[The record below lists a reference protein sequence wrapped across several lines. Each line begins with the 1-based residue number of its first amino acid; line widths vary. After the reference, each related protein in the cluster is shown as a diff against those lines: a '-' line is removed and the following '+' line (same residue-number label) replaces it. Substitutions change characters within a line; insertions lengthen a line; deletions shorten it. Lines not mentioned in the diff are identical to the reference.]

1 MEHRPVA
8 FGPLLV
14 ALTLLV
20 GIGFGARAEGLEEK
34 PWKFDN
40 GNRRDPFVYT
50 PKFEIEPRPVTPPP
64 VAEDSIAPATYYAD
78 AVKAFF
84 ELTNEDKVRETLAKC
99 DAGLKI
105 LAEDPN
111 TSENPLKQELRENL
125 LDLRKAA
132 QRVSQRIE
140 TEKKFKAIDLKLTG
154 IVRRNHGSQAILNN
168 RAVRKGDVV
177 AASNSS
183 VVVLDEIR
191 SDEVVVLFEGFRMS
205 LSLTENSK

>member
-8 FGPLLV
+8 FRPLLV
-14 ALTLLV
+14 SLMVLA
-20 GIGFGARAEGLEEK
+20 GIGFGVRAEGLEEK
-34 PWKFDN
+34 PWKFE
-40 GNRRDPFVYT
+40 GENRRDPFAFTLKIVEEHT
-50 PKFEIEPRPVTPPP
+50 PQPPP
-64 VAEDSIAPATYYAD
+64 VAANSVVPATYYAE

-111 TSENPLKQELRENL
+111 TSENPWKQELRENL

-132 QRVSQRIE
+132 QRVSQRIQ
-140 TEKKFKAIDLKLTG
+140 TEKKFKAIDLRLTG
-154 IVRRNHGSQAILNN
+154 IVRRSHGSQAIVNN
-168 RAVRKGDVV
+168 RTVRKGDVV
-177 AASNSS
+177 AAADSS

-191 SDEVVVLFEGFRMS
+191 TDEVVVVFEGFRMS
-205 LSLTENSK
+205 LSLAENSK